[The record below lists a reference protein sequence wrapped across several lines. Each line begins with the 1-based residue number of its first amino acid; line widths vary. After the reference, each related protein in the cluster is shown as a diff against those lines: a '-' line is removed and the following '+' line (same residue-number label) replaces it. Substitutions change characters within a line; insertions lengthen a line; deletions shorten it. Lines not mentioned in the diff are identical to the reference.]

1 MSEPLPSLSFYTSS
15 DQYGDVPDSAYDARV
30 QAGMD
35 DLMSKGYYTDSLG
48 GGIHYVKDAWY
59 YQLVVEHDDGLIVV
73 DAPPTNGQ
81 YFLGGNIMQAIGEIS
96 DKPVTHLIYSHHH
109 RDHIGAAAV
118 FADDVTIIAQEEC
131 AALVESA
138 NDPQRPPATETFK
151 DSYTLSVGGQTL
163 QLDYHGDI
171 HCNGNIF
178 IHHPAEKVLMNI
190 DVIFPGWVPFSSLG
204 MASNLR
210 GFLRGHDVALE
221 YDFDTFVPGH
231 LTRLGNREDVEVQK
245 AFFQDLVD
253 TSMKHFDDV
262 SPARN
267 DMEAPVT
274 FMSAAEQAGGWSNP
288 WLIFDTYLNGVAD
301 LVVDEVL
308 PRWKDRLA
316 GADVFTRSHA
326 WEVVERLRIDA

>member
-1 MSEPLPSLSFYTSS
+1 MAENLPTLNFYTSS
-15 DQYGDVPDSAYDARV
+15 DQYGEVPDSVYDARA
-30 QAGMD
+30 QAGME
-35 DLMSKGYYTDSLG
+35 DLMAKGYYTDSLG
-48 GGIHYVKDAWY
+48 GGIHYIKDAWY

-81 YFLGGNIMQAIGEIS
+81 YFLGENILPAIGEIS
-96 DKPVTHLIYSHHH
+96 DKPITHLIYSHHH

-131 AALVESA
+131 AALVASA

-163 QLDYHGDI
+163 QLDYHGDL

-178 IHHPAEKVLMNI
+178 IYHPDEKMLMNI
-190 DVIFPGWVPFSSLG
+190 DIIFPGWVPFSSLA
-204 MASNLR
+204 MASHLR
-210 GFLRGHDVALE
+210 GFMRGHDVVLG
-221 YDFDTFVPGH
+221 YDFDVFVPGH

-245 AFFQDLVD
+245 AYFQDLID
-253 TSMKHFDDV
+253 TAMKYLDDV

-267 DMEAPVT
+267 AMDAPVT
-274 FMSAAEQAGGWSNP
+274 FMSAAEQAGGWTNP
-288 WLIFDTYLNGVAD
+288 WLIFDTYLNGVTD
-301 LVVDEVL
+301 GVVAEVL

-316 GADVFTRSHA
+316 GADVFTRTHA
-326 WEVVERLRIDA
+326 WEIVERLRLDA

>member
-1 MSEPLPSLSFYTSS
+1 MPEPLPSLSFY
-15 DQYGDVPDSAYDARV
+15 DSADKYGEVPNSVYDARV

-35 DLMSKGYYTDSLG
+35 DLMSKGYYTDSIG
-48 GGIHYVKDAWY
+48 GGIHYVKDGWY

-73 DAPPTNGQ
+73 DAPPSNGE
-81 YFLGGNIMQAIGEIS
+81 YFLGGRILQAIGEIS
-96 DKPVTHLIYSHHH
+96 DKPITHVIYSHHH

-118 FADDVTIIAQEEC
+118 FDPDVTIIAQDEC
-131 AALVESA
+131 AALVERA
-138 NDPQRPPATETFK
+138 NDPQRPPVTETFT

-178 IHHPAEKVLMNI
+178 IYHPGEKMLMNI
-190 DVIFPGWVPFSSLG
+190 DVIFPGWVPFSSLA
-204 MASNLR
+204 MASNLH
-210 GFLRGHDVALE
+210 GFMDGHDLALG

-245 AFFQDLVD
+245 AYFNDLID
-253 TSMKHFDDV
+253 TAMKYLDDV

-267 DMEAPVT
+267 AMDAPVT
-274 FMSAAEQAGGWSNP
+274 FMSAAEDAGGWTNP
-288 WLIFDTYLNGVAD
+288 WLIFDTYINGVTD
-301 LVVDEVL
+301 LVCSEVL
-308 PRWKDRLA
+308 PRWQGRLG
-316 GADVFTRSHA
+316 GADVFTRIHA